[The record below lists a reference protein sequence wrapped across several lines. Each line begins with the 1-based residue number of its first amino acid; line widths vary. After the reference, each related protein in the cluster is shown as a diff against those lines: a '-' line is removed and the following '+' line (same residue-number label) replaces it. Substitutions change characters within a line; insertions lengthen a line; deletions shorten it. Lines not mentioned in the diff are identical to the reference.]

1 MIIKKELHYQYQSV
15 VVYVNEWCSMLSGVT
30 LDRLLILDSF
40 ILSYIQRKYYYY
52 FVPTKR
58 GAANWP
64 CVLFIVVLYNI
75 LYYCTTVATPWN
87 WLSVGLLVIAL
98 LSAVAAASKEG
109 VNRSCPSVSQ
119 LMRRLTI
126 YLSTHC
132 VDPRTEET
140 TQPSSMV
147 IHSVPRYDR
156 NSIQTKLSHT
166 YDGMVGA
173 LVSSLARARS

>member
-1 MIIKKELHYQYQSV
+1 MNDVQCCHE
-15 VVYVNEWCSMLSGVT
+15 GVT

-40 ILSYIQRKYYYY
+40 ILSNYIQRKYYYY

-87 WLSVGLLVIAL
+87 WLPGGLLVIAL
-98 LSAVAAASKEG
+98 LSAVAAAGKEG

-126 YLSTHC
+126 YISIHC

-140 TQPSSMV
+140 TQLSSMV
-147 IHSVPRYDR
+147 IHGVPRYDR
-156 NSIQTKLSHT
+156 NSVQTKLSHT